1 MSDPSAIDPS
11 RVRPTFGDARD
22 AEEFLVQLERF
33 EKGELSADQYRTYR
47 LSRGVYGQ
55 RQADVH
61 MMRIKVPQGVITGA
75 QLRVLA
81 DCTDKWSRGYG
92 HVTTRQNFQFHF
104 VKVVDVAP
112 FMAAVEAS
120 GLTCREAC
128 SHTVRNVVGCPYA
141 GVCGG
146 APFDVTPY
154 GEMITRN
161 FLRAKLGSGL
171 PRKFKIN
178 ISGCPDDCAV
188 GAIMDIGLIAQV
200 RDGKR
205 GFKMLAAGGTSTL
218 TRSARVMDEFL
229 PVEDLLAACEAVVR
243 VFNAEGNR
251 RDMRKARMKWVI
263 EVVGFD
269 QYKKRYEEE
278 LAKIRA
284 EGGRPVSEVPPEEAA
299 PTHRKLRSIGL
310 LPPHPAFE
318 PWAKQNVRAQ
328 KQPGYSTGIAW
339 LKLGDISSAQMR
351 TFADL
356 IEKYG
361 DGTARTTLNQ
371 NLLVRWIRNEEL
383 PAFFLALQGMGLA
396 DPHADS
402 VRDVVACPGS
412 ETCKL
417 AVTTSRGVAQL
428 IGDHL
433 LTQKLSPEALQTN
446 IKVSGCPNGC
456 AQNHISAI
464 GLQGGIRKVGGR
476 LMPQYHV
483 TIGGGVDGNGAQFGR
498 LVAKIPARRIPE
510 AIDRLIALFE
520 KSHLPDEVPRTF
532 FQRLSVEEGKALLLD
547 LGEMTEAQARP
558 EDFIDLGATV
568 AFTVEKMDGECA
580 S

>member
-1 MSDPSAIDPS
+1 MSQTPSIDPT
-11 RVRPTFGDARD
+11 RARPTFGDVRD
-22 AEEFLVQLERF
+22 ADEFLVQLERF
-33 EKGELSADQYRTYR
+33 ERGELTADQYRTYR

-55 RQADVH
+55 RQPDVH
-61 MMRIKVPQGVITGA
+61 MMRIKIPQGVINGP

-81 DCTDKWSRGYG
+81 DCSDKWSRGYG

-128 SHTVRNVVGCPYA
+128 SHTVRNVVGCPCA
-141 GVCGG
+141 GVCSS

-171 PRKFKIN
+171 PRKFKVN
-178 ISGCPDDCAV
+178 ISGCPDDCAA
-188 GAIMDIGLIAQV
+188 GAIMDIGLIAKL

-251 RDMRKARMKWVI
+251 RDMRKARMKWII

-284 EGGRPVSEVPPEEAA
+284 EGGRPVPEVPAEEAA
-299 PTHRKLRSIGL
+299 PTHRPVRSLGL
-310 LPPHPAFE
+310 LPRPPAFE
-318 PWAKQNVRAQ
+318 AWAKQNVRPQ
-328 KQPGYSTGIAW
+328 KQAGYSTAVAW
-339 LKLGDISSAQMR
+339 LKLGDISSVQMR
-351 TFADL
+351 DFADL
-356 IEKYG
+356 IENYG

-371 NLLVRWIRNEEL
+371 NLLVRWLPNDEL
-383 PAFFLALQGMGLA
+383 PAFFLALQRIGLA
-396 DPHADS
+396 EPHADS
-402 VRDVVACPGS
+402 VRDVVACPGA

-433 LTQKLSPEALQTN
+433 LGQKLSADAEKTT

-464 GLQGGIRKVGGR
+464 GLQGGIRKLGAR
-476 LMPQYHV
+476 LIPQYHV
-483 TIGGGVDGNGAQFGR
+483 TIGGGVDEKGASFGR
-498 LVAKIPARRIPE
+498 LVAKIPARRIPQ
-510 AIDRLIALFE
+510 AIDRLIALYE
-520 KSHLPDEVPRTF
+520 KSHQPQELPRSF
-532 FQRLSVEEGKALLLD
+532 FQRLSVDEAKALLLD
-547 LGEMTEAQARP
+547 LGEMTQAEAKP
-558 EDFIDLGATV
+558 EDFIDLGASV
-568 AFTVEKMDGECA
+568 AFAVEKMEGECA

>member
-1 MSDPSAIDPS
+1 MSETPAIDPTRIRRS
-11 RVRPTFGDARD
+11 FGDERD

-61 MMRIKVPQGVITGA
+61 MMRIKVPQGVINGA

-81 DCTDKWSRGYG
+81 DCADKWSRGYG

-154 GEMITRN
+154 GELITRN

-178 ISGCPDDCAV
+178 ISGCPDDCAA

-218 TRSARVMDEFL
+218 TRSARVMDDFL

-263 EVVGFD
+263 EVVGFE

-284 EGGRPVSEVPPEEAA
+284 DGGRPVDAVPPEEKA
-299 PTHRKLRSIGL
+299 PTHRPLRSLGL
-310 LPPHPAFE
+310 LPPPPAFDA
-318 PWAKQNVRAQ
+318 WAKQNVRPQ
-328 KQPGYSTGIAW
+328 KQAGYSVGIAW
-339 LKLGDISSAQMR
+339 LKLGDISSSQMR
-351 TFADL
+351 DFADL

-371 NLLVRWIRNEEL
+371 NLIVRWIRNEEL
-383 PAFFLALQGMGLA
+383 PAFFLALQRIGLA
-396 DPHADS
+396 EPHADS
-402 VRDVVACPGS
+402 VRDVVACPGA

-433 LTQKLSPEALQTN
+433 LTKTLSPEAEKTN

-464 GLQGGIRKVGGR
+464 GLQGGIRKLGSR
-476 LMPQYHV
+476 LLPQYHV
-483 TIGGGVDGNGAQFGR
+483 TIGGGVDENGAQFGR

-510 AIDRLIALFE
+510 AIDRLIALYE
-520 KSHLPDEVPRTF
+520 KSHTPGEIPRTF
-532 FQRLSVEEGKALLLD
+532 FQRLSVDEAKALLLD

-558 EDFIDLGATV
+558 EDFMDLGSNV
-568 AFTVEKMDGECA
+568 AFVVEKMEGECA

>member
-1 MSDPSAIDPS
+1 MSEIPAVDPTRI
-11 RVRPTFGDARD
+11 RPTFGDARD

-33 EKGELSADQYRTYR
+33 ERGELTADQYRTYR

-55 RQADVH
+55 RQNDVH
-61 MMRIKVPQGVITGA
+61 MMRIKVPQGMITGP

-81 DCTDKWSRGYG
+81 DCAEKWSRGYG

-112 FMAAVEAS
+112 FMASVEAS

-128 SHTVRNVVGCPYA
+128 SHTVRNVVGCPCA
-141 GVCGG
+141 GVCNT

-154 GEMITRN
+154 GELITRN

-178 ISGCPDDCAV
+178 VSGCPDDCAA
-188 GAIMDIGLIAQV
+188 GAIMDIGLIAKVQ
-200 RDGKR
+200 DGKR

-269 QYKKRYEEE
+269 KYKARYEEE

-284 EGGRPVSEVPPEEAA
+284 DGGRPVPEVGPEEQA
-299 PTHRKLRSIGL
+299 PTQRPLRSIGL
-310 LPPHPAFE
+310 LPPPPGFE
-318 PWAKQNVRAQ
+318 GWAAQNVKAQ
-328 KQPGYSTGIAW
+328 KQAGYSTATAW
-339 LKLGDISSAQMR
+339 LKLGDISSQQMR
-351 TFADL
+351 DFADL

-371 NLLVRWIRNEEL
+371 NLLIRWIRNEEL
-383 PAFFLALQGMGLA
+383 PAFFLGLQRIKMA
-396 DPHADS
+396 EPHADS
-402 VRDVVACPGS
+402 IRDIVACPGA

-433 LTQKLSPEALQTN
+433 LPQKLSADALKTN

-456 AQNHISAI
+456 GQNHISAI
-464 GLQGGIRKVGGR
+464 GLQGGIRKLGAR
-476 LMPQYHV
+476 LIPQYHV
-483 TIGGGVDGNGAQFGR
+483 TIGGGVDERGAQFGR

-510 AIDRLIALFE
+510 AIDRLIALYE
-520 KSHLPDEVPRTF
+520 KSKTAGELPRAF
-532 FQRLSVEEGKALLLD
+532 FQRLPQDQAKALLLD
-547 LGEMTEAQARP
+547 LGELTEAQAKP
-558 EDFIDLGATV
+558 EDFIDLGANV
-568 AFTVEKMDGECA
+568 AFTVEKMEGECA

>member
-1 MSDPSAIDPS
+1 MSQTPAVDPT
-11 RVRPTFGDARD
+11 RVRRTFGDVRD

-33 EKGELSADQYRTYR
+33 ERGELTADQYRTYR

-55 RQADVH
+55 RQNDVH
-61 MMRIKVPQGVITGA
+61 MMRIKVPQGMITGP

-81 DCTDKWSRGYG
+81 DCADKWSRGYG

-128 SHTVRNVVGCPYA
+128 SHTVRNVVACPCA
-141 GVCGG
+141 GVCST

-154 GEMITRN
+154 GEIITRN

-178 ISGCPDDCAV
+178 VSGCPDDCAA
-188 GAIMDIGLIAQV
+188 GAIMDIGLIAKMK
-200 RDGKR
+200 DGKR

-251 RDMRKARMKWVI
+251 RDMRKARMKWII

-269 QYKKRYEEE
+269 QYKARYEEE

-284 EGGRPVSEVPPEEAA
+284 EGGRPVPEVGPEEQA
-299 PTHRKLRSIGL
+299 PVQPPLRSVGL
-310 LPPHPAFE
+310 LPAPPAFDG
-318 PWAKQNVRAQ
+318 WAAQNVKAQ
-328 KQPGYSTGIAW
+328 KQAGYSTATAW
-339 LKLGDISSAQMR
+339 LKLGDISSQQMR
-351 TFADL
+351 DFADL

-371 NLLVRWIRNEEL
+371 NLLIRWIRNEAL
-383 PAFFLALQGMGLA
+383 PAFFLGLQRINLA
-396 DPHADS
+396 EPHADS
-402 VRDVVACPGS
+402 IRDIVACPGA

-433 LTQKLSPEALQTN
+433 LPQKLSADALKTN

-456 AQNHISAI
+456 GQNHISAI
-464 GLQGGIRKVGGR
+464 GLQGGIRKLGAR
-476 LMPQYHV
+476 LIPQYHL
-483 TIGGGVDGNGAQFGR
+483 TIGGGVDERGAQFGR

-510 AIDRLIALFE
+510 AIDRLIALYE
-520 KSHLPDEVPRTF
+520 KSKLEGELPRAF
-532 FQRLSVEEGKALLLD
+532 FQRLSQEEAKALLLD
-547 LGEMTEAQARP
+547 LGEMTEAQAKP
-558 EDFIDLGATV
+558 EDFIDLGASV
-568 AFTVEKMDGECA
+568 AFTVEKMEGECA

>member
-1 MSDPSAIDPS
+1 MSQTPAIDPT
-11 RVRPTFGDARD
+11 RVRKSFGDVRD
-22 AEEFLVQLERF
+22 AEEFLLQLERF
-33 EKGELSADQYRTYR
+33 ERGELTPDQYRTYR

-55 RQADVH
+55 RQPDVH
-61 MMRIKVPQGVITGA
+61 MMRVKIPQGIITGP

-81 DCTDKWSRGYG
+81 DCADKWSRGYG

-120 GLTCREAC
+120 GITCREAC
-128 SHTVRNVVGCPYA
+128 SHTVRNVAACPSA

-154 GEMITRN
+154 GELITRN

-188 GAIMDIGLIAQV
+188 AAIMDIGLIAQI

-205 GFKMLAAGGTSTL
+205 GFKLLACGGTSTL
-218 TRSARVMDEFL
+218 TRTGRVMDEFL

-251 RDMRKARMKWVI
+251 RDMRKARMKWII
-263 EVVGFD
+263 EVIGFD
-269 QYKKRYEEE
+269 AYRARYEEE

-284 EGGRPVSEVPPEEAA
+284 EGGRPVPPVPPEEVA
-299 PTHRKLRSIGL
+299 PTHRPLRSVSL
-310 LPPHPAFE
+310 LPPPAQFAAWRE
-318 PWAKQNVRAQ
+318 QNVRAQ
-328 KQPGYSTGIAW
+328 SQAGYSTGVAW
-339 LKLGDISSAQMR
+339 LKLGDISSKQMR
-351 TFADL
+351 EFADL
-356 IEKYG
+356 IERYG

-371 NLLVRWIRNEEL
+371 NLMVRWIRNEEL
-383 PAFFLALQGMGLA
+383 VPFFLGLQKMGLA
-396 DPHADS
+396 EAHANS
-402 VRDVVACPGS
+402 VRDVVACPGA

-428 IGDHL
+428 IADHL
-433 LTQKLSPEALQTN
+433 LPQQLSPDALKTN

-464 GLQGGIRKVGGR
+464 GLQGGIRKLGGR
-476 LMPQYHV
+476 LLPQYHV

-498 LVAKIPARRIPE
+498 LVAKVPARRIPE
-510 AIDRLIALFE
+510 AIDRLIALYE
-520 KSHLPDEVPRTF
+520 KSRTPDEEPKAF
-532 FQRLSVEEGKALLLD
+532 FQRLSVDEAKALLLD
-547 LGEMTEAQARP
+547 LGELTEAQAKE
-558 EDFIDLGATV
+558 EDFIDLGATLP
-568 AFTVEKMDGECA
+568 FTVEKMEGECA

>member
-1 MSDPSAIDPS
+1 MSQPPPIDPT
-11 RVRPTFGDARD
+11 RVRKTFGDVRD
-22 AEEFLVQLERF
+22 AEEFVHQLERF
-33 EKGELSADQYRTYR
+33 ERGELTADQYRTYR

-81 DCTDKWSRGYG
+81 ECADTWSRGYG

-141 GVCGG
+141 GVCSG

-154 GEMITRN
+154 GELITRN

-178 ISGCPDDCAV
+178 ISGCPDDCAA

-229 PVEDLLAACEAVVR
+229 PVEDLLVACEAVVR
-243 VFNAEGNR
+243 VFHAEGNR

-263 EVVGFD
+263 EVVGFE
-269 QYKKRYEEE
+269 QYKQRYEEE
-278 LAKIRA
+278 LAKVRA
-284 EGGRPVSEVPPEEAA
+284 EGGRPLPEVPPEEAA
-299 PTHRKLRSIGL
+299 PTHRPPRSSSP
-310 LPPHPAFE
+310 LPPPPAFE
-318 PWAKQNVRAQ
+318 AWAKQNVRAQ
-328 KQPGYSTGIAW
+328 KQPGYSTGVAW
-339 LKLGDISSAQMR
+339 LKLGDISSQQMR
-351 TFADL
+351 GFADL
-356 IEKYG
+356 LEKYG

-383 PAFFLALQGMGLA
+383 PAFFLTLQKIGLA
-396 DPHADS
+396 EPIADS
-402 VRDVVACPGS
+402 VRDVVACPGAD
-412 ETCKL
+412 TCKL

-433 LTQKLSPEALQTN
+433 LNQQLSPQAEKTN

-464 GLQGGIRKVGGR
+464 GLQGGIRKVGAR

-483 TIGGGVDGNGAQFGR
+483 TIGGGVDTNGAQFGR

-520 KSHLPDEVPRTF
+520 KSHLPDEAPRAF

-558 EDFIDLGATV
+558 EDFIDLGSNV
-568 AFTVEKMDGECA
+568 AFTVEKMEGECA

>member
-1 MSDPSAIDPS
+1 MPETPSVDPS
-11 RVRPTFGDARD
+11 RVRRTFGDARD
-22 AEEFLVQLERF
+22 AEEFLIQLERF
-33 EKGELSADQYRTYR
+33 ERGELTADQYRTYR

-55 RQADVH
+55 RQPDVH
-61 MMRIKVPQGVITGA
+61 MMRIKVPQGVITGP

-81 DCTDKWSRGYG
+81 NCADKWSRGYG

-120 GLTCREAC
+120 GITCREAC

-154 GEMITRN
+154 GELITRN

-205 GFKMLAAGGTSTL
+205 GFKMLVCGGTSTL

-229 PVEDLLAACEAVVR
+229 PVEDMLAACEAVVR

-251 RDMRKARMKWVI
+251 RDMRKARMKWII
-263 EVVGFD
+263 EVIGFD
-269 QYKKRYEEE
+269 AYQARYREE

-284 EGGRPVSEVPPEEAA
+284 DGGRPVPEVPAEETA
-299 PTHRKLRSIGL
+299 PTHRMLRSISV
-310 LPPHPAFE
+310 LPPPPQFE
-318 PWAKQNVRAQ
+318 AWKAQNVRPQ
-328 KQPGYSTGIAW
+328 KQPGYSTAIAW
-339 LKLGDISSAQMR
+339 LKLGDISSKQMR
-351 TFADL
+351 EFADL
-356 IEKYG
+356 VEKYG

-383 PAFFLALQGMGLA
+383 VSFFLALQQMGLA

-402 VRDVVACPGS
+402 VRDVVACPGA

-433 LTQKLSPEALQTN
+433 MTQQLSPEASTTN

-464 GLQGGIRKVGGR
+464 GLQGGIRKLGKR
-476 LMPQYHV
+476 LIPQYHV

-498 LVAKIPARRIPE
+498 LVAKVPARRVPE
-510 AIDRLIALFE
+510 AIDRLIALYE
-520 KSHLPDEVPRTF
+520 KSKLAGETPKLF
-532 FQRLSVEEGKALLLD
+532 FQRLSVDEAKALLLD
-547 LGEMTEAQARP
+547 LGELTEAQAKE
-558 EDFIDLGATV
+558 EDYIDLGATV
-568 AFTVEKMDGECA
+568 AFTVEKMEGECA